1 MRVAALVCALLALFG
16 APAWAQERVSAF
28 GSYQGYA
35 PPVADGMVRTSFYLP
50 MRDGV
55 RLAVDL
61 YRPANNGRAVEG
73 RYPVLW
79 HHTVNRGSPP
89 EDRPDVSFVGGMTRL
104 VRYGYV
110 VAVVGRRG
118 SDASFG
124 ARRGYHDRNEAQ
136 DAYAVTEWLA
146 AQPWSTGAVGV
157 FGCSNT
163 GEAAMHVITTRPPS
177 LRAAFAGCFSWNK
190 YEGMLRGGIFANWG
204 TGPTRTIE
212 EDMRANPV
220 DGDESRTLL
229 RQAAEEHQ
237 QSTVLRDMWMSM
249 PYRDSYSPLVGS
261 RFWGE
266 GSVSTYADQVRR
278 SGVALYVVGGW
289 RDDLRREG
297 LVAFANV
304 PNTYVVIGPWLHC
317 QNNGF
322 DLVSEAHRFF
332 DHYLK
337 GVDNGIERQPRIH
350 YTTQN
355 AGEGLVWR
363 STNTLP
369 LANAQTRTFHLSQ
382 GSLRDRAGG
391 APTRFQVNYQPAC
404 ENALGGPMAQPCP
417 QAANGPAFT
426 STPFTQDTE
435 ITGFPIADLW
445 IVSSAPDANLFA
457 YIEDVAPDG
466 SATPVTDGRLRAS
479 LRAIAEPPYEY
490 LGLPWHRSFREDA
503 QPLTPGEAANVRF
516 DLFPM
521 SHVFRAGHRVRVTIA
536 GADYRERDRAVL
548 TPAPSLQIL
557 SSRSRPSTISLPFV
571 QR

>member
-1 MRVAALVCALLALFG
+1 MRLAALAFVFLALIG
-16 APAWAQERVSAF
+16 APALAQERVSRFAD
-28 GSYQGYA
+28 YRGYA
-35 PPVADGMVRTSFYLP
+35 PVIADGMARTSFYLP

-61 YRPANNGRAVEG
+61 YRPANNGRPIDG
-73 RYPVLW
+73 RFPVLW
-79 HHTVNRGSPP
+79 HHTVNRGTPP
-89 EDRPDVSFVGGMTRL
+89 QDRPDVSFVGGMTRL
-104 VRYGYV
+104 VRHGYV
-110 VAVVGRRG
+110 VAVVARRG

-146 AQPWSTGAVGV
+146 AQEWSSGAVGI

-163 GEAAMHVITTRPPS
+163 GEAAMHAITVRPPS
-177 LRAAFAGCFSWNK
+177 LRAAFAGCFSWDK
-190 YEGMLRGGIFANWG
+190 YDGMLRGGIFANWG

-212 EDMRANPV
+212 EDMRATPV

-278 SGVALYVVGGW
+278 SGVALYIVGGW

-304 PNTYVVIGPWLHC
+304 PNAHLVIGPWLHC
-317 QNNGF
+317 QNDGL

-337 GVDNGIERQPRIH
+337 GVDNGLERQPRIH

-363 STNTLP
+363 HANALP
-369 LANAQTRTFHLSQ
+369 LAPAQTRVLHLSR
-382 GSLRDRAGG
+382 GALRDRAGG
-391 APTRFQVNYQPAC
+391 PAARFAVNYRPAC
-404 ENALGGPMAQPCP
+404 ADALGGPMAQPCP
-417 QAANGPAFT
+417 QPANGPAFT
-426 STPFTQDTE
+426 SAPFARDTE
-435 ITGFPIADLW
+435 ITGSPIADLW
-445 IVSSAPDANLFA
+445 IVSSAPDANIFA

-466 SATPVTDGRLRAS
+466 SATPVTDGRVRAS
-479 LRAIAEPPYEY
+479 LRALAEPPYDY
-490 LGLPWHRSFREDA
+490 LGLPWRRAFREDA
-503 QPLTPGEAANVRF
+503 AALTPGEPANLRF

-521 SHVFRAGHRVRVTIA
+521 SHVFRAGHRLRVTIA
-536 GADYRERDRAVL
+536 GADYRERDRVESS
-548 TPAPSLQIL
+548 PAPTIQIL
-557 SSRSRPSTISLPFV
+557 SSRARASTISLPSV